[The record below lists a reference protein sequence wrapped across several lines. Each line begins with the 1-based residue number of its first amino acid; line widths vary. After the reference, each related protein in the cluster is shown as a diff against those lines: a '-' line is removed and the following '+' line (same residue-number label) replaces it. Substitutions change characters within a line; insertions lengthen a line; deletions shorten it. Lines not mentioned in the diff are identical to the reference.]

1 VVADQS
7 AVRVSTQGRIAVIT
21 IDRPEARNAVNQEV
35 AVGIEAALDLLESD
49 DSLWVGVLTATPP
62 VFCAGADLKEISAGR
77 RFGLRTERG
86 GFAGIV
92 ARQRTKPLIAAVEG
106 AALAGGTEI
115 CLACD
120 TIVASMSASFGI
132 PEVKRSLAAS
142 GGALFRLP
150 RKLPWNVAM
159 EMAMTG
165 DPISAERAYQWGLVT
180 QLTPPGKAV
189 EQGLALASAIAA
201 NPPVAVRAA
210 RRAMLACAGDES
222 AGWQLSEQAM
232 AEAMASEDNKEG
244 LAAFIEK
251 RPPNWTGR

>member
-1 VVADQS
+1 MVGEQR
-7 AVRVSTQGRIAVIT
+7 AVSVSTQGRIAVIV
-21 IDRPEARNAVNQEV
+21 INRPEARNAVNQEV
-35 AVGIEAALDLLESD
+35 ALGIESALDLLESD

-62 VFCAGADLKEISAGR
+62 IFCAGADLKEISAGR
-77 RFGLRTERG
+77 REGLRTERG

-106 AALAGGTEI
+106 PALAGGLEI

-120 TIVASMSASFGI
+120 TIVASSAASFGI
-132 PEVKRSLAAS
+132 PEVKRSLAAA

-165 DPISAERAYQWGLVT
+165 EPISAEQAYRWGLVT
-180 QLTPPGKAV
+180 HLTEPGNAV
-189 EQGLALASAIAA
+189 EQGIAVASAIAA

-222 AGWQLSEQAM
+222 EGWRLSEEAM
-232 AEAMASEDNKEG
+232 AEARASEDNREG

-251 RPPNWTGR
+251 RTPVWTGR